1 MIHSRKE
8 KIFENLFLLLLI
20 SFFIIC
26 IILFLIFGYNIFGSK
41 RGLLFSA
48 SFIVILLAT
57 MLSLLLS
64 LKDFSILYILTLPF
78 FLRLNVTRFYFELF
92 QLKFHLITVS
102 IIFFITVGTLKIFIE
117 GKFPKTSDIKDFLL
131 NYSFVLMITSGIVSS
146 LITETAVGG
155 DKFVSFFSTIFA
167 FLIPFF
173 IFFIFS
179 NAFNTINDIKTVL
192 LFFIFSFFLNTI
204 SGFLN
209 IVTKFDLVELFL
221 NRASFNF
228 IGPNVYA
235 ATALIFVPVT
245 FYFLSEEKGI
255 KKFLFFIFFIF
266 INLSILMTISR
277 GGLLS
282 LVLIYFL
289 FFFMVKD
296 FRKNVAILFYIS
308 SGIGALTF
316 GLLFNVISRFFNI
329 FTRAKV
335 TEFSTLIRV
344 NAWQLSLHQ
353 IPHHPFGIGGNQFPK
368 LWRNLGAFPE
378 QLVLHSHNLILG
390 LTLEYGI
397 IATVGFVFL
406 NGYLLYNLYKISKK
420 FSGTIKNISISFFI
434 SILSFFFMGTI
445 SEGPRAHLNN
455 ERFLTNDPLI
465 IYYMFLGIVY
475 SFLKVVSNEKKD
487 TIDSTS

>member
-1 MIHSRKE
+1 MIHSKKE
-8 KIFENLFLLLLI
+8 KIFENLFLFFLI
-20 SFFIIC
+20 AFFIIC

-48 SFIVILLAT
+48 SFIVILFLT
-57 MLSLLLS
+57 IISLFLSLQN
-64 LKDFSILYILTLPF
+64 FSILYILTLPF
-78 FLRLNVTRFYFELF
+78 FLRLNVTRFYIELF
-92 QLKFHLITVS
+92 QIKFHLITISV
-102 IIFFITVGTLKIFIE
+102 IFFIIIGTVKIFIE
-117 GKFPKTSDIKDFLL
+117 RKFPKKSDIKDFLL
-131 NYSFVLMITSGIVSS
+131 NYSFILMITGGIVSS

-155 DKFVSFFSTIFA
+155 DKFISFFSAIFA
-167 FLIPFF
+167 FVIPFF

-179 NAFNTINDIKTVL
+179 NAFDSVKDIKTVL
-192 LFFIFSFFLNTI
+192 LFFILSFFLNTI

-209 IVTKFDLVELFL
+209 ILTKFDFVELFL

-245 FYFLSEEKGI
+245 FYFLNEEKGN

-289 FFFMVKD
+289 FLIMVKD

-344 NAWQLSLHQ
+344 NAWQLSLQQ
-353 IPHHPFGIGGNQFPK
+353 IPCNPLGIGGNQFPK
-368 LWRNLGAFPE
+368 LWRNFGAFPE

-397 IATVGFVFL
+397 IAIIGFAFL
-406 NGYLLYNLYKISKK
+406 NGYLLYNLYRISQN
-420 FSGTIKNISISFFI
+420 FSGTIKNLSKSFFI
-434 SILSFFFMGTI
+434 SIISFFFMGTI
-445 SEGPRAHLNN
+445 SEGPRAHFNN
-455 ERFLTNDPLI
+455 EKFLTNDPLI
-465 IYYMFLGIVY
+465 IYYIFIGIVY

-487 TIDSTS
+487 TYNSTS